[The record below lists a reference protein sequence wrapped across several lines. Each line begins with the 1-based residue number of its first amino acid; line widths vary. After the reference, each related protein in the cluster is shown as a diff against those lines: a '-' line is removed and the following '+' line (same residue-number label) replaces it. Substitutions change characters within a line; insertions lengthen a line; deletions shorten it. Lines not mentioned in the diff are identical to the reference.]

1 MRLDLRGL
9 LVRLAPPLVLGL
21 FGLLGPIAPRA
32 AHAAHAAPRVVAPE
46 GELEAAFERAG
57 ERAELWRAAIAA
69 TSGPQRADLE
79 FLVAHMPAGDLAGL
93 DPAFVANDAA
103 RARAHLAAAP
113 WRESVTEELFREAVL
128 PYASLDEAREDWR
141 EVLRGH
147 ALPLVAEARTCGEA
161 ALALNA
167 RLFGALGVRYS
178 TERRAANQA
187 PSETIATGLASCS
200 GLSILLVDACR
211 SVGVPARVVGIGAW
225 PHKNGNHTWVEVWDG
240 RAWRFVGAAEPD
252 PAGFD
257 RAWFTGD
264 AAAARLGHPRHAV
277 MAAQW
282 SATGRTFHLP
292 WAPGSTSVNAV
303 DVSARY
309 TGGAADVA
317 EGHVRLWVRVWQDGA
332 RVATAVRV
340 EPDGWNAPAAAGPR
354 AGTSR
359 DEARDLND
367 MLEFALPAGT
377 PWVVVLERDGHT
389 SRHAVAATDLVG
401 DLQLDLPAPSSAGA
415 AGASEATRA
424 ASAPRAADQD
434 ASTRVFAGASDAE
447 VERAF
452 GAAFA
457 ALATGAEPPP
467 FAPAIDARLVE
478 DPAGVRAAAW
488 RAFLAAPH
496 ADLVEAHAA
505 RLVATSDR
513 TSPYTLKAVGERPA
527 EGWPLV
533 IAMHGGGGAPPE
545 VNDQQWQHMQI
556 YYRDHPEAGGYL
568 YLALRAPN
576 NEWNGVYDDA
586 IVPLLDRLVRQLVVS
601 EGVDPRRV
609 YALGYSHGGYG
620 AFVIGP
626 KAPDRFAAV
635 HSSAAAPT
643 DGETRLENLANLR
656 FTFMVGGRDTAY
668 GRSERCQAAGSAL
681 AALRDAASTRAP
693 EADLYPFEFL
703 FEPDNG
709 HGGLPDRDILP
720 RLLEQRRR
728 SAPRHLVW
736 RTTDDRIADHAW
748 LHLPEPRDGAS
759 LDADLGPGNAV
770 ALAVA
775 GVTRVE
781 LWLDER
787 HVDPGAPL
795 AVRVNGGEPVE
806 HALRP
811 SAAVLAAT
819 LWRRADPERSATCR
833 VALDVP

>member
-1 MRLDLRGL
+1 MRLVPRGL
-9 LVRLAPPLVLGL
+9 LVRLAAILVFGPFGL
-21 FGLLGPIAPRA
+21 FGPLGL
-32 AHAAHAAPRVVAPE
+32 HAAPAQPPGGAPE

-57 ERAELWRAAIAA
+57 ERAELWRSAIAA
-69 TSGPQRADLE
+69 TSGTQRADLE
-79 FLVAHMPAGDLAGL
+79 FLVAHMPAADLAGL
-93 DPAFVANDAA
+93 EPAFVASDAA
-103 RARAHLAAAP
+103 RARDHLAAAP
-113 WRESVTEELFREAVL
+113 WRATVSEELFREAVL
-128 PYASLDEAREDWR
+128 PYANLDEAREDWR

-147 ALPLVAEARTCGEA
+147 ALPLVAEARTAGEA

-240 RAWRFVGAAEPD
+240 SAWRFVGAAEPD

-264 AAAARLGHPRHAV
+264 AAAAKLGHPRHAV

-282 SATGRTFHLP
+282 SATGRTFQLP
-292 WAPGSTSVNAV
+292 WAPQSTSVNAV

-309 TGGAADVA
+309 TGGAADVP
-317 EGHVRLWVRVWQDGA
+317 EGHVRLWVRVWQDGV
-332 RVATAVRV
+332 RVATGVRL
-340 EPDGWNAPAAAGPR
+340 EPDGWNAPASAAPR
-354 AGTSR
+354 VGTSR
-359 DEARDLND
+359 DESRDLND
-367 MLEFALPAGT
+367 MLEFTLPAGT
-377 PWVVVLERDGHT
+377 PWVVVLERDGHA
-389 SRHAVAATDLVG
+389 SRRAVAATDLFG
-401 DLQLDLPAPSSAGA
+401 DLQLDLPAPGAAGA
-415 AGASEATRA
+415 AGAA
-424 ASAPRAADQD
+424 APPRTQDQAAG
-434 ASTRVFAGASDAE
+434 ARVFAGASDAE
-447 VERAF
+447 VEQAF

-457 ALATGAEPPP
+457 ALATGAAPPA
-467 FAPAIDARLVE
+467 FAPAVDARLVE

-496 ADLVEAHAA
+496 AELREAHVA
-505 RLVATSDR
+505 RRVATADR

-527 EGWPLV
+527 DGWPLV

-576 NEWNGVYDDA
+576 DEWNGVYDDA

-668 GRSERCQAAGSAL
+668 GRAERCQAAGSAL
-681 AALRDAASTRAP
+681 AALREAAAARAP
-693 EADLYPFEFL
+693 EAHLYPFEFL
-703 FEPDNG
+703 FVPDNG

-759 LDADLGPGNAV
+759 LDADLGPGNTL
-770 ALAVA
+770 ALTVA
-775 GVTRVE
+775 GVPRVE

-819 LWRRADPERSATCR
+819 LWQRADPDRSATCR
-833 VALDVP
+833 IAVDLAR